1 MLCQLWELAY
11 PSSPKSKGPEGEKV
25 TAIGV
30 DIVEIER
37 VESAI
42 KRGRERFL
50 NRIYTEAELR
60 TCQHRLASLASRF
73 AAKEAV
79 MKVLGTGGIS
89 ISWREIEILT
99 GEDGKPSVR
108 LYGQAL
114 KRAAELNLK
123 EVSISLSDSKQNA
136 VAVAIGI

>member
-1 MLCQLWELAY
+1 MA
-11 PSSPKSKGPEGEKV
+11 S
-25 TAIGV
+25 IGI

-42 KRGRERFL
+42 KQWGKRFL

-60 TCQHRLASLASRF
+60 TCQDEFSSLASRF

-79 MKVLGTGGIS
+79 MKVLGTGGIG
-89 ISWREIEILT
+89 IGWHEIEILT
-99 GEDGKPSVR
+99 SDDGKPSVK
-108 LYGQAL
+108 LYGQAWD
-114 KRAAELNLK
+114 KATELNLK
-123 EVSISLSDSKQNA
+123 EVSVSLSDSKQHA

>member
-1 MLCQLWELAY
+1 M
-11 PSSPKSKGPEGEKV
+11 S
-25 TAIGV
+25 AIGV
-30 DIVEIER
+30 DIIEIER

-50 NRIYTEAELR
+50 NRIYTETELR

-79 MKVLGTGGIS
+79 MKVLGTGGIG

-99 GEDGKPSVR
+99 GDDGKPLVK

-114 KRAAELNLK
+114 NKAEELNLK

-136 VAVAIGI
+136 IAVAIGI

>member
-1 MLCQLWELAY
+1 M
-11 PSSPKSKGPEGEKV
+11 P
-25 TAIGV
+25 AIGV

-42 KRGRERFL
+42 KRWGERFL

-60 TCQHRLASLASRF
+60 TCQDRLASLASRF

-79 MKVLGTGGIS
+79 MKVLGTGGIG
-89 ISWREIEILT
+89 IGWREIEILT
-99 GEDGKPSVR
+99 GDDGRPTVK

-114 KRAAELNLK
+114 NKAEELSLK
-123 EVSISLSDSKQNA
+123 EVSVSLSDSKQHA

>member
-1 MLCQLWELAY
+1 M
-11 PSSPKSKGPEGEKV
+11 PS
-25 TAIGV
+25 IGV

-37 VESAI
+37 IESAI

-60 TCQHRLASLASRF
+60 TCQDRISSLASRF

-79 MKVLGTGGIS
+79 MKVLGTGGIG
-89 ISWREIEILT
+89 INWREIEILT
-99 GEDGKPSVR
+99 GDDGRPSVK

-114 KRAAELNLK
+114 NKAAELNLN
-123 EVSISLSDSKQNA
+123 ELSVSLSDSKQSA